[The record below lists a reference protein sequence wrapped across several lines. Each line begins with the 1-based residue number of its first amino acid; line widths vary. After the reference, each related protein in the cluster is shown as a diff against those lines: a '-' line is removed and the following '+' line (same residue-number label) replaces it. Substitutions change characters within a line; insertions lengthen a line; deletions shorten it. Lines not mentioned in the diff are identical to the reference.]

1 MTKRSPP
8 LSPVSYCRPMTK
20 ATRTDRSKGIGCFP
34 NETLMDALARCIDPE
49 EDGNPVNLKVI
60 GKMYVSGDL
69 QKPVSKFHGRR
80 IEVHTDKDKTLHI
93 DITEA

>member
-1 MTKRSPP
+1 MLRAPRLLRWS
-8 LSPVSYCRPMTK
+8 S
-20 ATRTDRSKGIGCFP
+20 
-34 NETLMDALARCIDPE
+34 TLNHLTSVAGGGAAALALLCVSFG
-49 EDGNPVNLKVI
+49 GNRRWLPTLQVI

>member
-49 EDGNPVNLKVI
+49 EDGNPVNLKVP
-60 GKMYVSGDL
+60 YSGQRPPPRL
-69 QKPVSKFHGRR
+69 SPS
-80 IEVHTDKDKTLHI
+80 TP
-93 DITEA
+93 